1 MDQARDSRMR
11 STRRRDCEPPLPEP
25 LAYFLTWPTYGTW
38 LPGDERGW
46 VEYRHGWQLPDP
58 ARKREAQARLTED
71 ACLLDQDQ
79 RRLVELTIADHCRV
93 RGWTPYTVNC
103 RSNHVHVIVAGDREP
118 KEIRE
123 QFKAW
128 CTRRL
133 KALQQER
140 LVHSPHMI
148 PRPRRFA
155 RNGGLSV
162 EAHSMSTTRKA
173 LRRSSTTYARHKIM
187 QINLNPTSERGASR
201 DAVNRPRET
210 FGDSHLISSDPRSR
224 FGLVC
229 DLLCCR
235 GNRSLRETTS
245 TARSGGIRT

>member
-1 MDQARDSRMR
+1 MDQAHDSRMR

-38 LPGDERGW
+38 LPGDERGG
-46 VEYRHGWQLPDP
+46 VEYRHGWQLADP

-79 RRLVELTIADHCRV
+79 HRLVELTIADHCRV
-93 RGWTPYTVNC
+93 RGWTLDTVNC
-103 RSNHVHVIVAGDREP
+103 RSNQVHVIVAGDREP

-140 LVHSPHMI
+140 L
-148 PRPRRFA
+148 RP
-155 RNGGLSV
+155 LS
-162 EAHSMSTTRKA
+162 ADD
-173 LRRSSTTYARHKIM
+173 SSAAAIRQKWWA
-187 QINLNPTSERGASR
+187 ERGSAFYVN
-201 DAVNRPRET
+201 DEEGLEAVIHYVREAQ
-210 FGDSHLISSDPRSR
+210 DHADQPQPDERERSQ
-224 FGLVC
+224 
-229 DLLCCR
+229 
-235 GNRSLRETTS
+235 S
-245 TARSGGIRT
+245 

>member
-1 MDQARDSRMR
+1 MR
-11 STRRRDCEPPLPEP
+11 STRRRDCEPPSPEP

-46 VEYRHGWQLPDP
+46 VEFRHGWQLPDP
-58 ARKREAQARLTED
+58 ARKREAQARLRRKMPAFSTRTR
-71 ACLLDQDQ
+71 

-93 RGWTPYTVNC
+93 RGWDFDTVNC

-140 LVHSPHMI
+140 L
-148 PRPRRFA
+148 RPLSAHDSSAAAIRQKWWAERGSA
-155 RNGGLSV
+155 LSV
-162 EAHSMSTTRKA
+162 NDE
-173 LRRSSTTYARHKIM
+173 
-187 QINLNPTSERGASR
+187 E
-201 DAVNRPRET
+201 
-210 FGDSHLISSDPRSR
+210 
-224 FGLVC
+224 GLES
-229 DLLCCR
+229 LC
-235 GNRSLRETTS
+235 EK
-245 TARSGGIRT
+245 

>member
-1 MDQARDSRMR
+1 MR

-25 LAYFLTWPTYGTW
+25 LADFLTWPTYGTW

-93 RGWTPYTVNC
+93 RGWTLDTVNC

-140 LVHSPHMI
+140 L
-148 PRPRRFA
+148 RP
-155 RNGGLSV
+155 LS
-162 EAHSMSTTRKA
+162 AHD
-173 LRRSSTTYARHKIM
+173 SSAAAIRQKWWA
-187 QINLNPTSERGASR
+187 ERGSALYVN
-201 DAVNRPRET
+201 DEEGLEAVIHYVREAQ
-210 FGDSHLISSDPRSR
+210 DHADQPQPDERERSQ
-224 FGLVC
+224 
-229 DLLCCR
+229 
-235 GNRSLRETTS
+235 S
-245 TARSGGIRT
+245 

>member
-11 STRRRDCEPPLPEP
+11 STRRRDCEPPWPEP
-25 LAYFLTWPTYGTW
+25 LADLLTWPTDGTW

-58 ARKREAQARLTED
+58 ARQREAQARLRED

-93 RGWTPYTVNC
+93 RGWTLDTVNC
-103 RSNHVHVIVAGDREP
+103 RSNPVHVIVAGDREP

-140 LVHSPHMI
+140 L
-148 PRPRRFA
+148 RPLSAQDCSAAAIRQKWWAERGSA
-155 RNGGLSV
+155 LSV
-162 EAHSMSTTRKA
+162 NDEEGLEAVIH
-173 LRRSSTTYARHKIM
+173 
-187 QINLNPTSERGASR
+187 
-201 DAVNRPRET
+201 DVRET
-210 FGDSHLISSDPRSR
+210 QDHADQPQPDER
-224 FGLVC
+224 
-229 DLLCCR
+229 
-235 GNRSLRETTS
+235 
-245 TARSGGIRT
+245 ARSQS

>member
-1 MDQARDSRMR
+1 MDQGRDSRMR

-79 RRLVELTIADHCRV
+79 RRLVELTIAAIRQKWWAE
-93 RGWTPYTVNC
+93 RGV
-103 RSNHVHVIVAGDREP
+103 
-118 KEIRE
+118 
-123 QFKAW
+123 
-128 CTRRL
+128 
-133 KALQQER
+133 
-140 LVHSPHMI
+140 
-148 PRPRRFA
+148 
-155 RNGGLSV
+155 
-162 EAHSMSTTRKA
+162 HSMSTTRKA

-210 FGDSHLISSDPRSR
+210 LGDSHLISSDPRSR

-235 GNRSLRETTS
+235 GNTCTFPGCATNRCCWQPSRRALP
-245 TARSGGIRT
+245 A